1 MEGLRID
8 KWLWATRF
16 YKTRSL
22 AAKAVGG
29 GLVHVNEQRVKP
41 ARTLQEGD
49 LLSVGSPP
57 DTREIRVLGMPRR
70 RGPAPEAA
78 TFFEE
83 TEQSIARRE
92 ASKEQRQL
100 DRLSEPRP
108 EVRPDKRSRR
118 QLNLLR
124 GR

>member
-1 MEGLRID
+1 MEGLRVD

-49 LLSVGSPP
+49 LLRVGSQP

-70 RGPAPEAA
+70 RGPATEAA
-78 TFFEE
+78 TFYEE

-92 ASKEQRQL
+92 ASREQRQL
-100 DRLSEPRP
+100 DRLSEPKP

-118 QLNLLR
+118 QLNQLR

>member
-1 MEGLRID
+1 MDGLRID

-22 AAKAVGG
+22 AAKAVAG
-29 GLVHVNEQRVKP
+29 GLVQVNEQRVKP

-49 LLSVGSPP
+49 LLSVGSGP

-70 RGPAPEAA
+70 RGPATEAA
-78 TFFEE
+78 TFYEE
-83 TEQSIARRE
+83 SEQSIVRRE
-92 ASKEQRQL
+92 ANREQRQL
-100 DRLSEPRP
+100 DRLSQPRP
-108 EVRPDKRSRR
+108 EARPDKRSRR
-118 QLNLLR
+118 QLNQLR

>member
-1 MEGLRID
+1 MEGLRVD

-49 LLSVGSPP
+49 LLKVGSQP

-70 RGPAPEAA
+70 RGPATEAA
-78 TFFEE
+78 TFYEE

-92 ASKEQRQL
+92 ANREQRQL

-118 QLNLLR
+118 QLNQLR

>member
-29 GLVHVNEQRVKP
+29 GLVQVNEQRVKP
-41 ARTLQEGD
+41 ARTLREGD
-49 LLSVGSPP
+49 LLSVGSQP
-57 DTREIRVLGMPRR
+57 DIREIRVLGMPRR
-70 RGPAPEAA
+70 RGPATEAV
-78 TFFEE
+78 TFYEE

-92 ASKEQRQL
+92 ANREQRQL
-100 DRLSEPRP
+100 DRLSEPKP

-118 QLNLLR
+118 QLNQLR

>member
-1 MEGLRID
+1 MEGLRVD

-49 LLSVGSPP
+49 LLRVGSQP

-70 RGPAPEAA
+70 RGPATEAA
-78 TFFEE
+78 TFYEE

-92 ASKEQRQL
+92 ASREQRQL

-118 QLNLLR
+118 QLKQLR

>member
-1 MEGLRID
+1 MEGLRVD

-49 LLSVGSPP
+49 LLRVGSQP

-70 RGPAPEAA
+70 RGPATEAA
-78 TFFEE
+78 TFYEE

-92 ASKEQRQL
+92 ANREQRQL

-118 QLNLLR
+118 QLKQLR

>member
-49 LLSVGSPP
+49 LLSVGSQP
-57 DTREIRVLGMPRR
+57 DIREIRVLGMPRR
-70 RGPAPEAA
+70 RGPATEAV
-78 TFFEE
+78 TFYEE

-92 ASKEQRQL
+92 ANREQRQL
-100 DRLSEPRP
+100 DRLSEPKP

-118 QLNLLR
+118 QLNQLR

>member
-1 MEGLRID
+1 MEGLRVD

-49 LLSVGSPP
+49 LLKVGSQP

-70 RGPAPEAA
+70 RGPATEAA
-78 TFFEE
+78 TFYEE

-92 ASKEQRQL
+92 ASREQRQL

-118 QLNLLR
+118 QLKQLR

>member
-22 AAKAVGG
+22 AAKAVVG
-29 GLVHVNEQRVKP
+29 GLVQVNEQRVKP
-41 ARTLQEGD
+41 ARTLREGD
-49 LLSVGSPP
+49 LLSVGSQP
-57 DTREIRVLGMPRR
+57 DIREIRVLGMPRR
-70 RGPAPEAA
+70 RGPATEAV
-78 TFFEE
+78 TFYEE

-92 ASKEQRQL
+92 ANREQRQL
-100 DRLSEPRP
+100 DRLSEPKP

-118 QLNLLR
+118 QLNQLR

>member
-22 AAKAVGG
+22 AAKAVSG
-29 GLVHVNEQRVKP
+29 GLVHLNEQRVKP
-41 ARTLQEGD
+41 ARALKEGD
-49 LLSVGSPP
+49 LLSVGSQP
-57 DTREIRVLGMPRR
+57 DIREIRVLGMPRR
-70 RGPAPEAA
+70 RGPAVEAV
-78 TFFEE
+78 TFYEE
-83 TEQSIARRE
+83 TEQSVARRE
-92 ASKEQRQL
+92 TNKEQRQL
-100 DRLSEPRP
+100 DRLSEPKP

-118 QLNLLR
+118 QLNQLR